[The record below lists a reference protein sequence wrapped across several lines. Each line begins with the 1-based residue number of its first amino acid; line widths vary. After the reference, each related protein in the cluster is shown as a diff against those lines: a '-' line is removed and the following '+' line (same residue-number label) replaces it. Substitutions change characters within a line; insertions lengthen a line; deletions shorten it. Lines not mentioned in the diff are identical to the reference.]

1 MIEVKDLCYTYAK
14 GTPYEITALK
24 DIDFRILPGEWIGLI
39 GHTGSGKSTLI
50 QHLNG
55 LLKPTSGKVFIDG
68 IDIWQN
74 KTDIKQVRFMVG
86 LVFQYPEYQ
95 LFEETVFKDI
105 AFGPTNMGLP
115 ESEIKERVY
124 EAMSF
129 VGLPQSMASGS
140 PFALSGGQKRR
151 VAIAG
156 VIAMRPKV
164 LILDEPTAGL
174 DPIGRK
180 RLLEQLYIY
189 HQQTNSAILFISHNM
204 EDIASYAQ
212 KVMVLHQGTILAFDK
227 TQNIFSQSEKLKAI
241 GLDVPP
247 ITEVFHQLKMAG
259 IPVAENIFTLDQA
272 EEELKKLL
280 MQTLPQPPKEDAEC

>member
-24 DIDFRILPGEWIGLI
+24 DIGFRILPGEWIGLI

-55 LLKPTSGKVFIDG
+55 LLRPTSGKVFIDG

-105 AFGPTNMGLP
+105 AFGPANMGLS

-129 VGLPQSMASGS
+129 VGLPQSIASRS
-140 PFALSGGQKRR
+140 PFTLSGGQKRR

-180 RLLEQLYIY
+180 KLLEQLYIY

-259 IPVAENIFTLDQA
+259 IPVAENIFTLEQA
-272 EEELKKLL
+272 EAELKKLL
-280 MQTLPQPPKEDAEC
+280 VQTLPQPPKEDAEC